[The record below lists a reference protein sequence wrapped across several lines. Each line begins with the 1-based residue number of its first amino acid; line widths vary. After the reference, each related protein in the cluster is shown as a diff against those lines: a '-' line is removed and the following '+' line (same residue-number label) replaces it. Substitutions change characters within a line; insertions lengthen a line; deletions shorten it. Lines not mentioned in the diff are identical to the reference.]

1 MYISEL
7 PIPPSTVIHSGFNF
21 HKQSSKMAP
30 HSQPVEEV
38 FEPEYQRVHQF
49 SAERAASL
57 VHARRWDAKVDRQ
70 ITIAHELSR
79 LASDEYLE
87 DIMQHARHME
97 VRSLAAHPINAGS
110 SHQPWDFH

>member
-1 MYISEL
+1 MYIFKL
-7 PIPPSTVIHSGFNF
+7 PKPSSTIIHSGSLSEKN
-21 HKQSSKMAP
+21 QSSKMAP

-57 VHARRWDAKVDRQ
+57 VHSRRWDAKVDRQ

-97 VRSLAAHPINAGS
+97 VSYPCWSNQLL
-110 SHQPWDFH
+110 F

>member
-1 MYISEL
+1 
-7 PIPPSTVIHSGFNF
+7 
-21 HKQSSKMAP
+21 MAP

-97 VRSLAAHPINAGS
+97 VSSLSCPITDYSGPSARGGRLLC
-110 SHQPWDFH
+110 

>member
-1 MYISEL
+1 
-7 PIPPSTVIHSGFNF
+7 
-21 HKQSSKMAP
+21 MAP

-97 VRSLAAHPINAGS
+97 VGPFPAQSPTTPSRLPENTH
-110 SHQPWDFH
+110 